1 MKKLL
6 MIGLIQLIVL
16 WGTAPYAPAGNQQGI
31 VTKVT
36 PEKKCGIIR
45 SEGVDYFFS
54 FKDCV
59 EWSGAVNLK
68 LGSPVQFNA
77 VKGPKGWQ
85 AVDIDPR

>member
-1 MKKLL
+1 

-16 WGTAPYAPAGNQQGI
+16 CTAPYAPAGDRQGI
-31 VTKVT
+31 VKSVT

-45 SEGVDYFFS
+45 SQGVDYFFS
-54 FKDCV
+54 FKDCN

-85 AVDIDPR
+85 AVAIDPR